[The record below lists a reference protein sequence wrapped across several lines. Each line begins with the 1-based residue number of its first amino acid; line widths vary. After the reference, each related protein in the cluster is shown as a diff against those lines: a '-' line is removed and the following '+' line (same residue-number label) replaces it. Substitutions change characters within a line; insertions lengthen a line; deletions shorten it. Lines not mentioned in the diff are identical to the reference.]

1 MVTDSCKF
9 TMMGDSN
16 GQSTVQIWFRAPK
29 MWDEFLEA
37 KAAGEF
43 CTKSDLL
50 RQVFR
55 QVFGQEMKQFQ
66 ANSGTRTGCAGCAR
80 EQRRI
85 EAGSIITRAVVAI
98 PIDLQGDPWVESM
111 AAFVANKGSYETR
124 RVYRLVLAQ
133 FFAFAAKH
141 PSNVR
146 QSDII
151 RYRLELE
158 KRGKAPSTIRQHLAS
173 ISGYYSFCISRDL
186 AVYNPTKGVTRPPVD
201 DYTGT
206 TWLNPVQAKHF
217 ISQPDLETVKGKRDF
232 AILITLL
239 LTGLRRKELA
249 NVRKGDV
256 QEKDGKVYLTYIRKG
271 GIRVSRDIPRRCWE
285 AIQEYLA
292 VSGRKITEDSPLFTA
307 ISDAGET
314 ARNGGGDNGNGHHP
328 ITPEAIR
335 QMVICYSQQAFGD
348 EIKVRPHTLRHTAG
362 TLLRKS
368 GCSVEEV
375 QSFLK
380 HKRLD
385 TTRRYLHVVEANDSD
400 FGECIA
406 KMLGL

>member
-1 MVTDSCKF
+1 MVTDTKEF
-9 TMMGDSN
+9 ITMGGRNS
-16 GQSTVQIWFRAPK
+16 QSTVQIWFRAPRI
-29 MWDEFLEA
+29 WDDFLEA
-37 KAAGEF
+37 KAAEEF

-50 RQVFR
+50 KHAFR
-55 QVFGQEMKQFQ
+55 QVFGQEMKQFRADGQ
-66 ANSGTRTGCAGCAR
+66 IRSSCAGCAAR
-80 EQRRI
+80 
-85 EAGSIITRAVVAI
+85 AHKPVNNDSIITRAVAAI

-124 RVYRLVLAQ
+124 RVYRIILTQ

-141 PSNVR
+141 PSNVK
-146 QSDII
+146 QSDVI
-151 RYRLELE
+151 RYRHELE
-158 KRGKAPSTIRQHLAS
+158 KQGKAPSTIRQHLAA

-201 DYTGT
+201 SYIGAN
-206 TWLNPVQAKHF
+206 WLNPVQAKHF
-217 ISQPDLETVKGKRDF
+217 IFQPNRETVKGKRDF

-249 NVRKGDV
+249 NIRRGDIE
-256 QEKDGKVYLTYIRKG
+256 EKDGKVYLSYICKG
-271 GIRVSRDIPRRCWE
+271 GVRLVRDIPRRCWE

-292 VSGRKITEDSPLFTA
+292 ASGREITDDSPLFTA
-307 ISDAGET
+307 LAGTGEY
-314 ARNGGGDNGNGHHP
+314 RGNNGNGHHP

-335 QMVICYSQQAFGD
+335 QMVICYSRQAFGD

-385 TTRRYLHVVEANDSD
+385 TTRRYLHVVEADDSEL
-400 FGECIA
+400 GECIA
-406 KMLGL
+406 KMLDL

>member
-1 MVTDSCKF
+1 MVRDTEEFIKV
-9 TMMGDSN
+9 GGGN
-16 GQSTVQIWFRAPK
+16 GRGTVQIWFRAPK
-29 MWDEFLEA
+29 IWGDFLEA
-37 KAAGEF
+37 KAAEEF
-43 CTKSDLL
+43 CTKTDLL
-50 RQVFR
+50 KHAFR
-55 QVFGQEMKQFQ
+55 QVFGQEMKQFR
-66 ANSGTRTGCAGCAR
+66 ANGQIRSSCAGCAAR
-80 EQRRI
+80 VHKPVSND
-85 EAGSIITRAVVAI
+85 SIITRAVAAI

-124 RVYRLVLAQ
+124 RVYRIILTQ
-133 FFAFAAKH
+133 FFAFVTKH
-141 PSNVR
+141 PSNVK
-146 QSDII
+146 QSDAI
-151 RYRLELE
+151 RYRHELE
-158 KRGKAPSTIRQHLAS
+158 KRGKAPSTIRQHLAA

-186 AVYNPTKGVTRPPVD
+186 AIYNPTKGVTRPPVD
-201 DYTGT
+201 SYIGA

-249 NVRKGDV
+249 NVRRADI
-256 QEKDGKVYLTYIRKG
+256 QEKDEKIYLTYTCKG
-271 GIRVSRDIPRRCWE
+271 GIRLIRDIPRRCWE
-285 AIQEYLA
+285 AIQEYLIA
-292 VSGRKITEDSPLFTA
+292 SGREITDDSPLFTA
-307 ISDAGET
+307 LADAGEYH
-314 ARNGGGDNGNGHHP
+314 GKNGNGHHP

-335 QMVICYSQQAFGD
+335 QMVIYYSRQAFGD

-385 TTRRYLHVVEANDSD
+385 TTRRYLHVVEADDSE

-406 KMLGL
+406 KMLDL